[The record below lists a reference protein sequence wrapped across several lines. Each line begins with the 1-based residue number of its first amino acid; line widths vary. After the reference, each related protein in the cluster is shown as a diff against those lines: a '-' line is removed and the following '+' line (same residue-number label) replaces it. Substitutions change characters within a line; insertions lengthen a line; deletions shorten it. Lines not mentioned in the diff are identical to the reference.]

1 MERQTKDLRP
11 WQGLVVYV
19 VFLLFLV
26 GISGYINGALGIAG
40 AAVSE
45 LIYAAIAVGAVF
57 VFRASPAKVFPLDP
71 PKVRYFFGSLLLFG
85 FVYSVSISVA
95 LITEY
100 FFPQAAGSTETI
112 VEFAQSVNPA
122 VGILCIALIPAI
134 CEELLFRGF
143 ILSSVKKW
151 KPWVAIAVT
160 GVLFGAAHLSVYRFL
175 PVALLGCF
183 LAYIDLK
190 TDSLFL
196 GMLFHF
202 FNNLIS
208 VVALYLSPAEPS
220 EGAELLSSFS
230 FGVIFST
237 CLIFLSAG
245 IVGGVFGWFI
255 LNGKKLTFKTV
266 AVTLACC
273 FAVSLFGSFVAGVS
287 AVADSEI
294 FVKQLDETRTE
305 STSTFTVEEE
315 RNYIFLSNSSAIGGS
330 VTVTLVGPDGNEIF
344 RIEKAGL
351 ENRSLT
357 LSPGEY
363 TVFFTFT
370 PAEGQTVSGNRF
382 AAVTMIVEKI

>member
-1 MERQTKDLRP
+1 
-11 WQGLVVYV
+11 
-19 VFLLFLV
+19 
-26 GISGYINGALGIAG
+26 
-40 AAVSE
+40 VSE

-57 VFRASPAKVFPLDP
+57 VFRASPAKVFPIDP

-95 LITEY
+95 LVTQY

-122 VGILCIALIPAI
+122 IGILCIALIPAI
-134 CEELLFRGF
+134 CEEMLFRGF

-151 KPWVAIAVT
+151 KPWIAITVT

-175 PVALLGCF
+175 PVALLGCL

-208 VVALYLSPAEPS
+208 VVTLYLSPADPS
-220 EGAELLSSFS
+220 EGVDVISSFS
-230 FGVIFST
+230 FGVILST

-255 LNGKKLTFKTV
+255 LNDKKLTFKTV
-266 AVTLACC
+266 AVTLACS
-273 FAVSLFGSFVAGVS
+273 FAVSFFGTFVAGVS

-305 STSTFTVEEE
+305 STSVFTVEEE
-315 RNYIFLSNSSAIGGS
+315 RSYTFLSNTGAVGGS

-344 RIEKAGL
+344 RLEKTGM
-351 ENRSLT
+351 ETRSLT

-363 TVFFTFT
+363 TVFFAFT
-370 PAEGQTVSGNRF
+370 PSEEQTVSGNRF
-382 AAVTMIVEKI
+382 ASVTMIVEKL